1 MDYDTF
7 LDTVTR
13 RAPVPPE
20 KAEPLTRATLETL
33 AERLTRGEADDLASE
48 LPKPMKEPL
57 VSPTPEA
64 ESFGLDEFID
74 RVGRRAGISPDD
86 AREGVRAELNTLKDA
101 VSDGEFRQVMSQ
113 LPRDFEA
120 LVGTTSR
127 EEA

>member
-7 LDTVTR
+7 IDTVTQ
-13 RAPVPPE
+13 RASVPPE

-33 AERLTRGEADDLASE
+33 AERLTRGEAEDLASE
-48 LPKPMKEPL
+48 LPRPLKEPL

-64 ESFGLDEFID
+64 ERFGLDEFVN
-74 RVGRRAGISPDD
+74 RVSSRAGLSPDE
-86 AREGVRAELNTLKDA
+86 AREGVRAELSTLRDA

-120 LVGTTSR
+120 LVSAQG
-127 EEA
+127 

>member
-7 LDTVTR
+7 IDTVTR
-13 RAPVPPE
+13 RAPVSPE

-33 AERLTRGEADDLASE
+33 AERLTRGEAQDLASE
-48 LPKPMKEPL
+48 LPKPLQERL

-64 ESFGLDEFID
+64 EAFGLDEFVH
-74 RVGRRAGISPDD
+74 RVSERAGVSPEE
-86 AREGVRAELNTLKDA
+86 AREGVRAELSTLKDA

-120 LVGTTSR
+120 LVAAPG
-127 EEA
+127 

>member
-7 LDTVTR
+7 IDTVTR
-13 RAPVPPE
+13 RASVPPE

-33 AERLTRGEADDLASE
+33 AERLTRGEAQDLASE
-48 LPKPMKEPL
+48 LPKPLQERL

-64 ESFGLDEFID
+64 EAFGLDEFVN
-74 RVGRRAGISPDD
+74 RVSERAGVSPEE
-86 AREGVRAELNTLKDA
+86 AREGVRAELSTLKDA

-120 LVGTTSR
+120 LVG
-127 EEA
+127 APG

>member
-1 MDYDTF
+1 MDYNTF
-7 LDTVTR
+7 LDTITR

-20 KAEPLTRATLETL
+20 KAEPLTRATLTTL
-33 AERLTRGEADDLASE
+33 AERLTRGEAEDLASE

-64 ESFGLDEFID
+64 ERFGLDEFIN
-74 RVGRRAGISPDD
+74 RVSQRAGVSPDE
-86 AREGVRAELNTLKDA
+86 AREGVRAELSTLRDA

-120 LVGTTSR
+120 LVG
-127 EEA
+127 APG

>member
-1 MDYDTF
+1 MDYNAF

-20 KAEPLTRATLETL
+20 KADPLTRSTLTTL
-33 AERLTRGEADDLASE
+33 AERLTRGEAQDLASE
-48 LPKPMKEPL
+48 LPKQLKEPL

-64 ESFGLDEFID
+64 EDFGLDEFIN
-74 RVGRRAGISPDD
+74 RVSKRAGVSPDE

-101 VSDGEFRQVMSQ
+101 VSDGEFRHVISQ

-120 LVGTTSR
+120 LVSATS
-127 EEA
+127 